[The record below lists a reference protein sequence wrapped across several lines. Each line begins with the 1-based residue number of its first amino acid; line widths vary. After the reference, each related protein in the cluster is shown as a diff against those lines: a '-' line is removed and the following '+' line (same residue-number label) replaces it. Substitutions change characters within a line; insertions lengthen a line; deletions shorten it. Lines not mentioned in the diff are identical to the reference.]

1 MILTLPEVSPL
12 DIDDIRRAA
21 RGDTRASAWSRAP
34 EVIAQEQRMLIL
46 CDALLS
52 YRSPAPPAVGLSI
65 RLDRLPFCER
75 IRGEG
80 EFLSCSWAHHRPEV
94 LMMTLNSFDYR
105 AARIAAGV
113 TLSEA
118 GDAVGVTESMMSK
131 VESGDRRLSPEQ
143 STRLREFLVA
153 ALRRKAEQTRSLIA
167 TLSAA

>member
-1 MILTLPEVSPL
+1 
-12 DIDDIRRAA
+12 
-21 RGDTRASAWSRAP
+21 
-34 EVIAQEQRMLIL
+34 
-46 CDALLS
+46 
-52 YRSPAPPAVGLSI
+52 
-65 RLDRLPFCER
+65 
-75 IRGEG
+75 
-80 EFLSCSWAHHRPEV
+80 
-94 LMMTLNSFDYR
+94 MMTLNSFDYR